1 MGAIIKKPPEEE
13 DPRTGLTHTECRLLR
28 QTWHYYCLENRDY
41 GVLIFT
47 SFFVKSPESLSLF
60 PRFCNR
66 PVGQLTNDPQFRAH
80 AFAVG
85 TQLTSMVDNTQDP
98 VLLEK
103 LIRKNAMEHTERRGV
118 MPDHFRILGKTVIEV
133 LHAMNERRMNK
144 AAVLAWEKLFVV
156 RTARDGGAHAL
167 L

>member
-1 MGAIIKKPPEEE
+1 
-13 DPRTGLTHTECRLLR
+13 
-28 QTWHYYCLENRDY
+28 
-41 GVLIFT
+41 
-47 SFFVKSPESLSLF
+47 
-60 PRFCNR
+60 
-66 PVGQLTNDPQFRAH
+66 
-80 AFAVG
+80 
-85 TQLTSMVDNTQDP
+85 MVDNTQDP